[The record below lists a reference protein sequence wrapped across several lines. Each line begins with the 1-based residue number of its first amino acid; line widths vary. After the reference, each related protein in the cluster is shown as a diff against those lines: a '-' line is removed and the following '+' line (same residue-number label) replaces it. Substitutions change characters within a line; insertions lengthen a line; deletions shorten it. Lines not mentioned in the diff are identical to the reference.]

1 MGIFGRR
8 SKASGRSD
16 AAATPESDQQ
26 PGSLDAA
33 GGAETTDGTGIG
45 IGTGFDRAQ
54 GPFDLA
60 EAPKD
65 QAHLDLGALRVLGVE
80 GMQLRLEI
88 DQEQQQVIAATA
100 VLGDSSLQLQA
111 FAAPRSGGLWDEI
124 RDEIAQ
130 SVASRGGTAEASE
143 GPFGAELRTRMPSQ
157 DANGRTVFAP
167 ARFVGVDGP
176 RWFLR
181 GVLTGRSA
189 IDDDSAQPL
198 LDLFRST
205 IVVRG
210 TDPMAPRELL
220 PLTLPQEAEPVGA
233 DDPEGGPT
241 GTDAADTETD
251 ERRTLNPFERGP
263 EITEVR

>member
-1 MGIFGRR
+1 VGIFGRR
-8 SKASGRSD
+8 SKATDKTETDATGAVGND
-16 AAATPESDQQ
+16 TPGQDVTDGDVAAA
-26 PGSLDAA
+26 G
-33 GGAETTDGTGIG
+33 
-45 IGTGFDRAQ
+45 GFDRAQ

-60 EAPKD
+60 EAPRGD
-65 QAHLDLGALRVLGVE
+65 EHLDLGALRVLGVE

-111 FAAPRSGGLWDEI
+111 FAAPRSGGLWAEI
-124 RDEIAQ
+124 RDEIAG
-130 SVASRGGTAEASE
+130 SVATRGGTAEVTE
-143 GPFGAELRTRMPSQ
+143 GPLGTELRTRMPSQ
-157 DANGRTVFAP
+157 DAAGRTVFAP

-189 IDDDSAQPL
+189 INDESAKPL

-220 PLTLPQEAEPVGA
+220 PLTLPQEAEPATATPDGEQPGDTEGA
-233 DDPEGGPT
+233 DTDGG
-241 GTDAADTETD
+241 